1 MIKIA
6 ADWTTTVFASIQC
19 QFFFN
24 GLHHTTIL
32 VVAHTIKLADSADM
46 MAVNAISA
54 RLIMR
59 RRRFIF
65 TMVVLLYAY
74 IVGSKKNYY

>member
-1 MIKIA
+1 MFTKF
-6 ADWTTTVFASIQC
+6 TLVQC
-19 QFFFN
+19 QIFFN
-24 GLHHTTIL
+24 GFHYTTIL
-32 VVAHTIKLADSADM
+32 VVAHTIRLADSADM

-54 RLIMR
+54 RLIILN
-59 RRRFIF
+59 RRFIF